1 MKFEV
6 ISVASKT
13 NRFGAIY
20 TAEVKSLNGK
30 YSATLYGKHNIGD
43 IVDHYHSPAAQRVSN
58 RLSKIG
64 IQIEIGCNLPWI
76 YLEKVNGVKIME
88 KKNANH
94 GFCIGY
100 TTRPCNLLHRRDLFR
115 KIREIVGRGI

>member
-1 MKFEV
+1 MKFQV
-6 ISVASKT
+6 TSVMARTTKFGIISS
-13 NRFGAIY
+13 
-20 TAEVKSLNGK
+20 AEINSLNGRC
-30 YSATLYGKHNIGD
+30 SATLYGKHNIGD
-43 IVDHYHSPAAQRVSN
+43 IVDHYHIPAAQRAKN

-88 KKNANH
+88 KKNARH

-115 KIREIVGRGI
+115 KIREIVGRKI

>member
-1 MKFEV
+1 MKFQV
-6 ISVASKT
+6 ISVMARAT
-13 NRFGAIY
+13 EFGTVHTVEI
-20 TAEVKSLNGK
+20 KSLNGR

-43 IVDHYHSPAAQRVSN
+43 IVDHYNIPASQRVSN

-64 IQIEIGCNLPWI
+64 IHIELGSNLPWI
-76 YLEKVNGVKIME
+76 YLEKVNGVKIIE
-88 KKNANH
+88 KKNARH

-115 KIREIVGRGI
+115 KIREIVGREI

>member
-13 NRFGAIY
+13 TRFGDVY
-20 TAEVKSLNGK
+20 TAEVRSLNGK

-43 IVDHYHSPAAQRVSN
+43 VINHYHRCATQRLYD
-58 RLSKIG
+58 RLSLIG
-64 IQIEIGCNLPWI
+64 IKIELGCNLPWI
-76 YLEKVNGVKIME
+76 YLEKVNGMKIIE
-88 KKNANH
+88 KKNARH

-100 TTRPCNLLHRRDLFR
+100 TTSPCNLLHRRDLFR
-115 KIREIVGRGI
+115 KIREIVERKV